1 MGLIKTRCFQV
12 AAKMIFTI
20 PIRTSVVFFL
30 LALIASPT
38 VAQFHETFDSMTP
51 SWKRHESDCAIN
63 ESKWQQRRSN
73 DVAARNRFESV
84 EIQNGPGTQILVSH
98 EVPPSFVISEL
109 LPSVRVKAD
118 QPGVRLMVRVVLPH
132 TESPSGE
139 GPMTTMLPGPRYEAT
154 GKWQE
159 LSLAGGKDLPEQLRE
174 EIWLLRRRF
183 GGEVSQRDAYID
195 KVVLNLYTGP
205 GTTKVQIDDLRL
217 KGMVSAAN
225 IADSVRTNGT
235 VKRDNEVRQASLNG
249 EIDAP
254 AQKQQSL
261 VTRDGTVLLV
271 KNKPFFPRIV
281 QHNGESLD
289 YLKAIGFNTVE
300 LQSTATFEQLRQA
313 QNLDLWLICPAPSS
327 VGLSPIDFKYDRV
340 LGWSVGAQLAGQD
353 LPVIEQRVREIRESD
368 QRAGRPIIGGAQSDW
383 SQLAKLTDVLSVG
396 VQPIGTS
403 FIASQYSDWIKQRRQ
418 ITGNGTPVWADIQT
432 ELSKSLNAQIGALAK
447 QSPPIPVEPQQIKF
461 LVYEAITGGARGL
474 RFMSRN
480 RLDAADPVSRLRAQ
494 TIEWINAEI
503 TQIEPWAVGGA
514 VMGEIATGDNQI
526 EVTAINTNRSRLLLI
541 QRTTHHEQYLAGD
554 VPIKTVSFQ
563 DSATNGNKSAYLI
576 DQSGLISLP
585 NSQNHAG
592 VNIQIDNCPFAA
604 AVVLTQ
610 DPLVMNKLR
619 GSYERVGKQTM
630 MQMHTELTQQW
641 LAITQLISQQM
652 EQMGKSSVEA
662 SAALSEAETAFRTA
676 QTLINGSSP
685 QTAVDY
691 LNRTDERLSFVRRDM
706 VTGPLGMFQSKTS
719 TPFVAHAS
727 LIPLHWALSS
737 RLGTAAWNPNGLAG
751 GDFENLGHMMS
762 NGWENRRLDN
772 EKLITN
778 VELSESARVD
788 GRYGLK
794 MSVFPRTSTP
804 RLIESTPLW
813 ISTPEVPIKG
823 GQLLR
828 IHGWVNVPQVI
839 QGTHDGLMVTD
850 SLGGTDMAERIPV
863 TRGWQEFTLYRGAPS
878 DGVLTVTFSLGG
890 VGEALLDE
898 VTIRAI
904 DLPNAVPRQAL
915 KQ

>member
-1 MGLIKTRCFQV
+1 M
-12 AAKMIFTI
+12 AAKMISNGA
-20 PIRTSVVFFL
+20 IRTSFTIFL
-30 LALIASPT
+30 LALFASPT
-38 VAQFHETFDSMTP
+38 AAQFHEAFDSMTP
-51 SWKRHESDCAIN
+51 SWKRHESDCTII
-63 ESKWQQRRSN
+63 ESKWNQRRSN
-73 DVAARNRFESV
+73 DVAAKNRFESL

-98 EVPPSFVISEL
+98 DVPPSFVISEL
-109 LPSVRVKAD
+109 LPSVRIKAE

-132 TESPSGE
+132 TDSPSGD
-139 GPMTTMLPGPRYEAT
+139 GPMTTMLAGPRYEAT
-154 GKWQE
+154 GKWQKI
-159 LSLAGGKDLPEQLRE
+159 SFADGKDLTEQLRQ

-183 GGEVSQRDAYID
+183 NSEVSQRDAYID
-195 KVVLNLYTGP
+195 KVVLNLYTGA

-217 KGMVSAAN
+217 QGMVSAAT
-225 IADSVRTNGT
+225 IADSVRTTGT
-235 VKRDNEVRQASLNG
+235 IKKDTEVRQTSLNNAVATPP
-249 EIDAP
+249 E
-254 AQKQQSL
+254 KQESL
-261 VTRDGTVLLV
+261 VQRDGTVLLV
-271 KNKPFFPRIV
+271 KNKPFFPRVV
-281 QHNGESLD
+281 QHNGEPLD
-289 YLKAIGFNTVE
+289 YLKAIGFNTIE
-300 LQSTATFEQLRQA
+300 LKSTATFEQLRQA
-313 QNLDLWLICPAPSS
+313 QKLDLWLICPAPSS

-340 LGWSVGAQLAGQD
+340 LGWSVGDQLSGRD

-368 QRAGRPIIGGAQSDW
+368 QRSGRPVIGGAQSDW
-383 SQLAKLTDVLSVG
+383 SQLAQLTDVLSVG
-396 VQPIGTS
+396 VEPIGTS
-403 FIASQYSDWIKQRRQ
+403 FIASQYSEWIKQRRHA
-418 ITGNGTPVWADIQT
+418 TGNGTPVWADIQT
-432 ELSKSLNAQIGALAK
+432 ELSKSLTAQIGTLAK
-447 QSPPIPVEPQQIKF
+447 QSPPIPIEPQQIKF

-474 RFMSRN
+474 RFLSRN
-480 RLDAADPVSRLRAQ
+480 RLDATDPVSRLRAQ
-494 TIEWINAEI
+494 TIEWVNAEI

-514 VMGEIATGDNQI
+514 VMGEIATSDKQI

-541 QRTTHHEQYLAGD
+541 QRPTHHEQYLAGD
-554 VPIKTVSFQ
+554 VPVKTISFQ
-563 DSATNGNKSAYLI
+563 DSATNGNRSAYLI
-576 DQSGLISLP
+576 DQSGIVSLP

-592 VNIQIDNCPFAA
+592 INIQVDNCPFAA

-619 GSYERVGKQTM
+619 SSYERVGKQSI

-641 LAITQLISQQM
+641 LAITQLIDQQM
-652 EQMGKSSVEA
+652 ERMGKKPPQTSGALDEA
-662 SAALSEAETAFRTA
+662 ATAFRTA

-691 LNRTDERLSFVRRDM
+691 LNRADERLSFVRREM

-727 LIPLHWALSS
+727 LIPLHWELSG
-737 RLGTAAWNPNGLAG
+737 RLGTSTWKPNGLAG

-778 VELSESARVD
+778 VELSEAARVD

-794 MSVFPRTSTP
+794 MSVYPRTNTP
-804 RLIESTPLW
+804 YLVESTPLW

-823 GQLLR
+823 GQLVR

-839 QGTHDGLMVTD
+839 QGTHDGLMITD

-878 DGVLTVTFSLGG
+878 DGVLKVTFSLGG

-898 VTIRAI
+898 VTIRAV
-904 DLPNAVPRQAL
+904 DLPQATPRQAL

>member
-1 MGLIKTRCFQV
+1 
-12 AAKMIFTI
+12 MIPTKAM
-20 PIRTSVVFFL
+20 RTSLAIFL
-30 LALIASPT
+30 LALFASPT
-38 VAQFHETFDSMTP
+38 VAQFHEAFDSTTP
-51 SWKRHESDCAIN
+51 SWKRHESDCTIN
-63 ESKWQQRRSN
+63 ESSWNQRRSN
-73 DVAARNRFESV
+73 DVAAKNRFESL

-98 EVPPSFVISEL
+98 DVPASFVISEL
-109 LPSVRVKAD
+109 LPSVRVKSD
-118 QPGVRLMVRVVLPH
+118 RPGVRLMVRVVLPH
-132 TESPSGE
+132 TESPSGD
-139 GPMTTMLPGPRYEAT
+139 GPMTTMLAGPRYQAT

-159 LSLAGGKDLPEQLRE
+159 LSLANGKDLTQQLRE

-183 GGEVSQRDAYID
+183 DKEVSQRDAYID

-217 KGMVSAAN
+217 KGMVSATS
-225 IADSVRTNGT
+225 IADSVRTVGT
-235 VKRDNEVRQASLNG
+235 VKRDSEVRQTSASSAVATPP
-249 EIDAP
+249 E
-254 AQKQQSL
+254 KQQSL

-271 KNKPFFPRIV
+271 KNKPFFPRVV
-281 QHNGESLD
+281 QHNGEPLD

-300 LQSTATFEQLRQA
+300 LKSTATFEQLRQA
-313 QNLDLWLICPAPSS
+313 QKLDLWLICPPPSS

-340 LGWSVGAQLAGQD
+340 LGWSVGDQLSGRD
-353 LPVIEQRVREIRESD
+353 LQVVEQRVREIRESD
-368 QRAGRPIIGGAQSDW
+368 QRSGRPVIGNAQSDW
-383 SQLAKLTDVLSVG
+383 SQLAQLTDVLSIG
-396 VQPIGTS
+396 VEPVGTS
-403 FIASQYSDWIKQRRQ
+403 FIASQYGQWIQQRRQ
-418 ITGNGTPVWADIQT
+418 ITGNRTPVWADIQT
-432 ELSKSLNAQIGALAK
+432 ELSKSLTAQIETLAK
-447 QSPPIPVEPQQIKF
+447 QSPPIPIEPQQVKF

-474 RFMSRN
+474 RFLSRN
-480 RLDAADPVSRLRAQ
+480 RLDAVDPVSRLRAQ

-514 VMGEIATGDNQI
+514 VMGEIATSNKQI

-541 QRTTHHEQYLAGD
+541 QRPTHHEQYLAGD
-554 VPIKTVSFQ
+554 VPVKNISFQ
-563 DSATNGNKSAYLI
+563 DSAANGHTSAYLI
-576 DQSGLISLP
+576 DQAGLISLP
-585 NSQNHAG
+585 NSQSHAG

-619 GSYERVGKQTM
+619 KSYERVGKQSI

-641 LAITQLISQQM
+641 LAITQLIDQQM
-652 EQMGKSSVEA
+652 GRMGKSSAEA
-662 SAALSEAETAFRTA
+662 SGALNQAGTAFRTA
-676 QTLINGSSP
+676 QTLISGTSP

-691 LNRTDERLSFVRRDM
+691 LNRADERLSFVRRDM

-719 TPFVAHAS
+719 TPFIAHAS
-727 LIPLHWALSS
+727 LIPLHWELSG
-737 RLGTAAWNPNGLAG
+737 RLGATNWNPNGLAG

-772 EKLITN
+772 EKLITS

-794 MSVFPRTSTP
+794 MSVAPRTATP
-804 RLIESTPLW
+804 QLVESTPLW

-823 GQLLR
+823 GQLIR

-878 DGVLTVTFSLGG
+878 EGVLKVTFSLGG

-898 VTIRAI
+898 VTIRTI
-904 DLPNAVPRQAL
+904 DLPQATIRQASN
-915 KQ
+915 Q